1 MEIIK
6 RNIAFNLLAITAGAL
21 MPLAFA
27 PFHVYEISIISPTL
41 ILALWVYSTPRQA
54 LLRGFLF
61 GLGFFTIGIYW
72 VYISVHDYGNAA
84 VFLALLITALL
95 IVILAL
101 FPALQGYL
109 LTKFFPKNN
118 LRKFLLAFPASW
130 VLFEW
135 LRGWIFTGFPWLFLG
150 YSQISHPLKGLAPIF
165 GVYGV
170 SFAAALSCGVIV
182 SAFTIRKIIPITF
195 AFVILIFV
203 WLSSGFLTQINWTK
217 TTGNPIE
224 VSLIQGNI
232 SQPVKWQADSLSF
245 ILLRYRN
252 LTKKHW
258 NSQLIVWPEAGIPAF
273 RWQVQY
279 YLEDLEKKAKQHHTT
294 IVIGIL
300 TENRQTKQYYNSM
313 LAFGE
318 NHGLY
323 LKRHLV
329 PFGEYPPVF
338 PISGL
343 VMSLLDIPMSN
354 FSSGTKQ
361 QPYFIAGNIPVAP
374 SICYEVAYP
383 SEVLSFLPYAQ
394 LLINISDD
402 SWFGKSIASAQQLEM
417 AQMRSL
423 ETGRY
428 HLVSTNTGLTAI
440 INEKGEILAQAPP
453 YQEFVLNGTVQPMSG
468 STPWVRFGHYLWF
481 LIVILAIAV
490 AKIKFIQ

>member
-1 MEIIK
+1 MR
-6 RNIAFNLLAITAGAL
+6 RNIAFSLLAIAAGAL

-27 PFHVYEISIISPTL
+27 PFHFYIVSIIAPTL
-41 ILALWVYSTPRQA
+41 ILALWAYSTPRQA

-61 GLGFFTIGIYW
+61 GLGFFTVGVYW
-72 VYISVHDYGNAA
+72 VYISIHVYGNATI
-84 VFLALLITALL
+84 FLALLITALL
-95 IVILAL
+95 IMVLAL

-170 SFAAALSCGVIV
+170 SFVAALSCGVIV
-182 SAFTIRKIIPITF
+182 ATFTIRKIIPIIF
-195 AFVILIFV
+195 AFVVLISV
-203 WLSSGFLTQINWTK
+203 WLSSGFLIRINWTE
-217 TTGNPIE
+217 TTGNPIK

-232 SQPVKWQADSLSF
+232 SQPEKWQADSLSLV
-245 ILLRYRN
+245 LLRYRN
-252 LTKKHW
+252 LTEKHW
-258 NSQLIVWPEAGIPAF
+258 NSQLIVWPEAAIPAF
-273 RWQVQY
+273 HWQVQY
-279 YLEDLEKKAKQHHTT
+279 FLENLEKKAKQHHTT
-294 IVIGIL
+294 VVTGII
-300 TENRQTKQYYNSM
+300 TENQQSKKYYNSM

-318 NHGLY
+318 NQSLY

-329 PFGEYPPVF
+329 PFGEYLPIFPVSNL
-338 PISGL
+338 I
-343 VMSLLDIPMSN
+343 VSLLDIPMSN
-354 FSSGTKQ
+354 FSTGAKS
-361 QPYFIAGNIPVAP
+361 QPYFIAGGIPIAP

-383 SEVLSFLPYAQ
+383 GEMLSFLPYAQ

-402 SWFGKSIASAQQLEM
+402 SWFGRSIASAQQLEI

-428 HLVSTNTGLTAI
+428 HLVCTNTGLTAI
-440 INEKGEILAQAPP
+440 INEKGGILAQALP
-453 YQEFVLNGTVQPMSG
+453 YQEFVLNGKVQPMSG

-481 LIVILAIAV
+481 LIAILAIVV
-490 AKIKFIQ
+490 AKIKA